1 MNKMIYTIATST
13 ILILIPLF
21 TGIVF
26 ALDLA
31 VAVKIIF
38 AVWSIGEWVLIK
50 SFVDMLSTRKE
61 RK

>member
-1 MNKMIYTIATST
+1 MDRVYAFIAST

-21 TGIVF
+21 TGIAF

>member
-1 MNKMIYTIATST
+1 MNKIYTFITST

-26 ALDLA
+26 MLDLA
-31 VAVKIIF
+31 IVVKIIF

-61 RK
+61 KK

>member
-1 MNKMIYTIATST
+1 MNKTIYTIVTST
-13 ILILIPLF
+13 ILVLIPLF
-21 TGIVF
+21 TGVAF

-38 AVWSIGEWVLIK
+38 ALWSIGEWVLIK